1 MMENERERLIALLAD
16 ESAWCQDVEARDKD
30 GNPVRYDQDKAVAW
44 DLTGATCYLFGWRR
58 ACVLF
63 EQLGRHILGKKRP
76 MHIQRNP
83 PLYAMAELQAYND
96 REEMT
101 HAEIMEKL
109 RTTPIW
115 RGPEQGVLHAAQ

>member
-1 MMENERERLIALLAD
+1 MMEEEKERLLTLLCD
-16 ESAWCQDVEARDKD
+16 EHAWCQDVEARDKD
-30 GNPVRYDQDKAVAW
+30 GNPARYDEDAAVAW
-44 DLTGATCYLFGWRR
+44 DLTGAVCYLFGWRR

-76 MHIQRNP
+76 TFIQRNP
-83 PLYAMAELQAYND
+83 PLNAMAALQAFND

-109 RTTPIW
+109 RSSPVW
-115 RGPEQGVLHAAQ
+115 RGPEHGVIHATR